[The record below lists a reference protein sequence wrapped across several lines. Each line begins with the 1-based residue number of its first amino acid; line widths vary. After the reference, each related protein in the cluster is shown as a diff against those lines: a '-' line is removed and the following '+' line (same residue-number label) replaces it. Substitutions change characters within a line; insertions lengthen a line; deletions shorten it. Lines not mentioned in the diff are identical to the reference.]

1 MKPNTEKKVKPLKKI
16 KALEKKNEIDALM
29 VKPAV
34 RIQEL
39 KNKLIILGHEL
50 KVNKKINDS
59 LYRKI
64 QLLTYSRTT
73 EQKLKDSYKT
83 LKDIDNKINNK
94 TDSTEKTKKITV
106 KDFKENKKTVDD
118 DKNVLYN
125 IYIKYKVWYIID
137 NPSEASEDMYELFI
151 SDSGSDIH
159 TVRVIKNS
167 TLQTYGKNNIID
179 KIKEFIDVVLKEPYT
194 HKIKILDVHVNREIY
209 QPKQYRYLGG
219 VIRIDRKKKQE
230 YIQYFKAWNASFDY
244 KGFNLDMNNDIAF
257 ECVPNALFKTYGTK
271 KEVSNQYLHSVHKG
285 GLDYVKKFKQK

>member
-1 MKPNTEKKVKPLKKI
+1 MKIKTEKIVKPLKKI
-16 KALEKKNEIDALM
+16 KAQEKQNEIDALM

-106 KDFKENKKTVDD
+106 KDFKENKRLLIMTSM
-118 DKNVLYN
+118 YCI
-125 IYIKYKVWYIID
+125 IYIL
-137 NPSEASEDMYELFI
+137 N
-151 SDSGSDIH
+151 
-159 TVRVIKNS
+159 IK
-167 TLQTYGKNNIID
+167 LGILLRIR
-179 KIKEFIDVVLKEPYT
+179 LKRT
-194 HKIKILDVHVNREIY
+194 TINCL
-209 QPKQYRYLGG
+209 
-219 VIRIDRKKKQE
+219 
-230 YIQYFKAWNASFDY
+230 
-244 KGFNLDMNNDIAF
+244 
-257 ECVPNALFKTYGTK
+257 
-271 KEVSNQYLHSVHKG
+271 
-285 GLDYVKKFKQK
+285 

>member
-1 MKPNTEKKVKPLKKI
+1 MKPNSEKKVKPLKKI
-16 KALEKKNEIDALM
+16 KAQELQNEIEAQM

-106 KDFKENKKTVDD
+106 KDFKAIKRLLMMTATYCITYI
-118 DKNVLYN
+118 LN
-125 IYIKYKVWYIID
+125 I
-137 NPSEASEDMYELFI
+137 MF
-151 SDSGSDIH
+151 
-159 TVRVIKNS
+159 
-167 TLQTYGKNNIID
+167 
-179 KIKEFIDVVLKEPYT
+179 
-194 HKIKILDVHVNREIY
+194 KILCLWYNV
-209 QPKQYRYLGG
+209 
-219 VIRIDRKKKQE
+219 
-230 YIQYFKAWNASFDY
+230 YIQLS
-244 KGFNLDMNNDIAF
+244 
-257 ECVPNALFKTYGTK
+257 
-271 KEVSNQYLHSVHKG
+271 
-285 GLDYVKKFKQK
+285 